1 MIKSIYFYLFIT
13 AFSLGMWACT
23 SKEEKYKNLTSAQ
36 FEQLIKDSTIQLVDV
51 RTVAE
56 YTEGYIPG
64 SLNINVKDEEGFP
77 LAVDELLDKDR
88 PVAVY
93 CRSGRRSRT
102 AAELL
107 IKKGFQK
114 VYNLDKGITNWLEE
128 GREINRPTE

>member
-1 MIKSIYFYLFIT
+1 MIKSIYFYLFVA
-13 AFSLGMWACT
+13 AFGFGMWACT
-23 SKEEKYKNLTSAQ
+23 HKEDKFKNLTSKQ
-36 FEQLIKDSTIQLVDV
+36 FEELIKDPSIQLVDV

-56 YTEGYIPG
+56 YTEGHIPG
-64 SLNINVKDEEGFP
+64 SLNITLKDEEGFP
-77 LAVDELLDKDR
+77 LAIDELLDKGK

-114 VYNLDKGITNWLEE
+114 VYNLDKGILNWMEE
-128 GREINRPTE
+128 GREINKPTE

>member
-77 LAVDELLDKDR
+77 LAIDELLDKGK

-114 VYNLDKGITNWLEE
+114 VYNLDKGILNWMEE
-128 GREINRPTE
+128 GREINKPTE

>member
-13 AFSLGMWACT
+13 AFALGMWACT

-128 GREINRPTE
+128 GREINKPTE

>member
-13 AFSLGMWACT
+13 AFALGMWACT

-36 FEQLIKDSTIQLVDV
+36 FEKLIKDPSIQLVDV

-128 GREINRPTE
+128 GREINKPTE

>member
-1 MIKSIYFYLFIT
+1 MIKSIYFYLFVA
-13 AFSLGMWACT
+13 AFGFGMWACT

-128 GREINRPTE
+128 GREINKPAE